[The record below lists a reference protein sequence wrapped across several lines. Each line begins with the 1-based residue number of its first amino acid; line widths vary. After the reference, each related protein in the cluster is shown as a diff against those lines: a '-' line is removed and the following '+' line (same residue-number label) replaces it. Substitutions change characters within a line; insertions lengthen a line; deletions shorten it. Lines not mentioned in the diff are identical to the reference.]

1 MKKLSSI
8 FFVKYLLIGI
18 CSLSFVN
25 LNAQTCDEN
34 VLKAL
39 EQTRATTFKNV
50 NVGGEGY
57 FYIRYPFPGTTYTFT
72 DDKGASYSLRYVVPK
87 GGTEQV
93 FLTIPVGKVHQKRTF
108 SLKATNEGCTYQSGY
123 LYTITPQ
130 ITPALSLRIEPEW
143 CNDSGAIYY
152 QLIGKDVNPS
162 DYKVYYKK
170 SSETAYSFNAD
181 RLVDASLGVRTLS
194 RGNYDLIAKHN
205 SDTSKNI
212 EQKNITVVNNLE
224 TINFTPEFVPTP
236 CEGNGDI
243 RVRVTSGKYP
253 LYFTLYD
260 NTRQHIVRAK
270 QTSNVFKDVP
280 KGSYEVLVENFCA
293 IGGGTQSF
301 RSVVVDD
308 FKFQITSLQNRF
320 TLQDHTCDKLQF
332 SAVRMDSQNAIK
344 IWNAN
349 TVPYPFTIELTL
361 TSPTGRIY
369 PFSYTINDKD
379 EFTKFFE
386 VNSSYIQLRE
396 IYQNIPIEYGTW
408 TLGGRAIIC
417 GKATSFIPVTKEL
430 LKSIEY
436 YGAGLSY
443 YGNTCTGLQIS
454 TSHSNSLEANWN
466 KMVYYVLEAYPAHFN
481 PNTEGFYKINST
493 HPSLAGKYVKRFTG
507 ISSSQTLIGGDQ
519 LRIGDVFRFKVV
531 SEDCNKEVELAPIEV
546 KNSSRRGTLNNST
559 MGSCKAD
566 KNGSNFASWFMST
579 GGLDIAEIKIVNF
592 DGDATQ
598 LPTGFSLPY
607 VVNDK
612 DRISSSG
619 QNWILRDLPI
629 GKYTYVYTDVCG
641 NVQTSTYQI
650 KEETYSVTFEDGCI
664 PKVKGISTGYAR
676 GWTSFQLQ
684 RFDET
689 IGQWKAAEYTGSLLN
704 NVGTTYATVTGEKQ
718 GKFRVVRML
727 YTRPEL
733 GSSAFD
739 CAIVVAEK
747 EFRGTLRK
755 PKAIGFGCSG
765 NKYHVA
771 IIPQGGTAPFT
782 YTLVS
787 KKVPGQA
794 EVRLNQHSDNENFFL
809 NVDATDLNTYYVFK
823 VTDACGQGDTVDGV
837 ISNFKAPEITADKT
851 AYCNGQPAVLS
862 LPDMGSKIKIQW
874 YKNNDTTTPVGEGT
888 TLAIPSVSNGDQYSV
903 KLVTSYE
910 SAINSCLS
918 LAIQPYTFSSTSAS
932 PAVTSVQ
939 GLNKQ
944 LCVNAYTTFDLNSL
958 FTDNNPAHP
967 QITKRIV
974 DKNGV
979 ITVPED
985 GSVNVFTS
993 DFLRKNT
1000 FVYRLENACG
1010 EVLTQTEATLE
1021 VSKIFDFDKY
1031 VHTDVTIC
1039 SASTYN
1045 DIKQLIL
1052 QKSKSE
1058 LRANAPEFVWYNSLE
1073 DAQNEINPIIG
1084 TTSIGTLPADSQ
1096 KQLYLRLAKAY
1107 YCNSGVVTITVH
1119 QLNTNAPAAKTF
1131 TAACALNVEELKKL
1145 IDPTN
1150 FNNINIYQG
1159 GFALNNNFEFTT
1171 YTGITYTQKIGVC
1184 ESQPATINLGVR
1196 SITQA
1201 SAQTLA
1207 ICTSYGNSYRA
1218 PVVTIDEIKAALRE
1232 LYPNAIANGIKVY
1245 NYQNREYDR
1254 GADEILLNNSYTTFS
1269 IEEAGKCPSAHYSV
1283 LFTEKEK
1290 TAAQTLNVSLCEN
1303 ATIADLKALIGGSQ
1317 VKIYAAGVLQTDN
1330 APIDWSIAAAYYYY
1344 TTQETGKCPSYRTMV
1359 VINKATDNV
1368 TPIAERGI
1376 DLCGTT
1382 RPTVGQVKA
1391 LLGNNARIYNKN
1403 GNRYYERVS
1412 DNEPISTSWLC
1423 YYTLQ
1428 EAGKCMS
1435 EKAPLQV
1442 HFTPQKPDVKELQV
1456 FCGNNSLTVANLE
1469 TKGGDIRWYRE
1480 ATGGIAL
1487 SPNEPLVEGDYYA
1500 AQIDGTCESER
1511 KKVTVY
1517 PSLILK
1523 SLTTYPAVIEKGRNN
1538 SVTYTVVSVPR
1549 AIISYRIN
1557 GGAIERKTINPDG
1570 RLAFSHTVTDTTTIE
1585 ITELSYGSCSVT
1597 LHTTATIPAVGECG
1611 VPPAPQFA
1619 ATDNA
1624 ETTLNGVGV
1633 KRSFTGNALFSPAYG
1648 AHCQSSYVANYA
1660 WLKSGDNTKLTYTF
1674 AKPVKSATV
1683 WLLLMGNTPNG
1694 IDKAKIS
1701 LNCGNAILSKAY
1713 DCKKNAYFN
1722 GSVITSANGVVND
1735 VAVKVTAP
1743 NNGAFTELVVE
1754 DLAGSNGYGFFVEI
1768 CPTSVLEDTILNI
1781 EQAPQPQQACEGG
1794 EATFT
1799 SKAALKS
1806 PYAGDITYQWQSST
1820 DNGVTFADI
1829 AGAKGTT
1836 SQGVATLTLSTLT
1849 LAQHNN
1855 LYRVVY
1861 TYTNTAMLCNIAITK
1876 TSTTATLTLNNSIH
1890 ITGQPA
1896 SATYCKEAVASPL
1909 KVVTTGTNLRYQWYQ
1924 NTANSIVGARL
1935 LAGETGDTYT
1945 PSTAKSGE
1953 EYYFVRISNN
1963 GCTTDSAL
1971 AKVTVQS
1978 ATAIVNSPVGATY
1991 CQNATA
1997 TPLSVTAT
2005 GVGTLHYQ
2013 WYQHHSNN
2021 NEGGT
2026 LLVGETNATYTPL
2039 TSVVTTT
2046 YYYAVVSSDCGIATS
2061 TAAKIEVQTP
2071 TAIVTQPANLKLCH
2085 LEPTANAMRVVATGN
2100 NLRYQWYDN
2109 GTNNSNV
2116 GGTAIAGEV
2125 YDAFVPPI
2133 HTIGVRYYYATVQ
2146 GTCGTVY
2153 TTTAARAEVQTPTAI
2168 TLQPVSTIYCPGTSV
2183 TLKVEAIGIGTIKYQ
2198 WYYMLNN
2205 TPKILSGKT
2214 NNTLVLS
2221 GWQSTNSYLVVVTS
2235 DCGVATSTI
2244 AKVEVKSQ
2252 PTIYQ
2257 YSQRATYCKGA
2268 QATPLTVRVNGS
2280 EPFAYQW
2287 YTNTTSN
2294 QAGATAIAGATGN
2307 TYTPSTAD
2315 AGTRYYFVEVKN
2327 DCKTVTSSIV
2337 DIKVQEIA
2345 PPTVTQ
2351 TAYTLCSGTNQTI
2364 ASLQPQGTNIVWYAT
2379 ATATTPLAKTTPL
2392 VAGTTYY
2399 VAQKNGTCESDR
2411 VAVAVTQGTSGNE
2424 TLVFS
2429 TPFSKTLKCV
2439 PSGQL
2444 RFQVQNAVAG
2454 QSYVVELTEVPA
2466 GYTGS
2471 RTFTITKDN
2480 KEGNVPFVW
2489 LTQNNIPKGTYKA
2502 RLVKCGVSQ
2511 EIGQTITELTSNFP
2525 IRDNFDAGPYVDIND
2540 CNYANLRNSQA
2551 RAGGIDINAYFQ
2563 NEAIAKQFFEYT
2575 AVSPQ
2580 DMTDKGWTN
2589 ASQIPDSYWREV
2601 YSLPAGITSSQ
2612 PKVIYYDLA
2621 AFGRNY
2627 ADLAIANKK
2636 PKFYFRIKGQ
2646 PSCGVSAPIE
2656 FGDTRM
2662 LTMKMAYGGSCTAPT
2677 IKISLDRTVIVC
2689 KPITYE
2695 VKNEA
2700 GQVVASGSTNVA
2712 NAIIDITNL
2721 NGNPINPN
2729 EKYSVT
2735 VKAAAPDTQ
2744 SVTTIARSFNQ
2755 AKAAYRPDGQY
2766 AEIKRCFGHPERT
2779 EMYIQGF
2786 LRDENGVLL
2795 SLKGYKVTLESAPA
2809 GYANEPNKLK
2819 VGESYTIT
2827 RDASSYNLLSTL
2839 NVQNAAGFS
2848 SLPEGDY
2855 KIKIED
2861 PCGQTYYVEN
2871 GRRKKANL
2879 LTIEHPQYS
2888 EKPLTPE
2895 KEVACTGVKVYPFKG
2910 NAAQDWLKK
2919 NNQNQNLY
2927 VWLVKIPAGV
2937 NAADISTTPQQPG
2950 TYAGNTYQRAI
2961 YSRDNAATLNT
2972 YFTLPRNE
2980 NSTGLYTFAY
2990 AEDEREIY
2998 NYIANSPTAC
3008 VRTFTISVDDVL
3020 LNIDRSTYV
3029 GYKCEGGTGKIV
3041 VKAVNGINDANNYT
3055 YELYATKTG
3064 TVIETKTAA
3073 KGTTVTFTNLG
3084 TFTAGQNTRWLKLTD
3099 ASCPT
3104 QSMWRELPIDI
3115 LEKPANGKTYTFCA
3129 AATVAELKAKVATD
3143 TATVRVYKNGTLVTD
3158 NNEVLTTTDAYTVS
3172 RFNATCETD
3181 KVAVN
3186 VVYSNTL
3193 NLTVPAPLTIA
3204 CDDANMAT
3212 TVGNWLNQAIVTD
3225 TCGTAMLTHDFATV
3239 KPADWCNTSVVT
3251 ITFVGKDPLGNT
3263 ITKTSTIKVLQ
3274 IDAVDDTHTN
3284 IINGA
3289 NGANN
3294 VIDVLQNDRV
3304 GGTQATTSNVQ
3315 LTIVTPATGG
3325 TNVPVLDTTTGKISV
3340 PAGTKS
3346 GTYTIQYKIC
3356 HTENSITVCD
3366 TATATVK
3373 VGSTP
3378 IVAKA
3383 DTYTVTNG
3391 TSTTTTTGTVLDNDK
3406 LGTKTPTT
3414 TDVILTVVTTTTDVV
3429 GATKTPTLNNDG
3441 TVTVPSGTKS
3451 GTYEI
3456 VYSICER
3463 LNSDNC
3469 ATATATVK
3477 VGSTPIVAKVDTY
3490 TITNGTSTT
3499 TTTGT
3504 VLDNDK
3510 LGTKTPTTTDVILT
3524 VVTTATDVV
3533 GATKTPTLN
3542 NDGTITVPSGT
3553 KSGTYEIVYSICERL
3568 NPNNCAT
3575 TTATVKVGS
3584 TPIVAKA
3591 DTYTVTNGTSTT
3603 TTTGTVLDND
3613 KLGTKTPTTTDVIL
3627 TVVTTTTDVVGATKT
3642 PSIDLTNGKVTV
3654 PSGTKSGTYEI
3665 VYSICER
3672 LNPDNCATTTATV
3685 KVGSTPIVAKADI
3698 YTVTNGTSTTTTT
3711 GTVLDNDKLG
3721 TKTPTTTDVIL
3732 TVVTTT
3738 TDVVGAT
3745 KTPTLNNDG
3754 TVTVPS
3760 GTKSGT
3766 YEIVYSICER
3776 LNPDNCATTTATVK
3790 VGSTPIVAKADTYT
3804 VTNGTSTTTT
3814 TGTVLDNDKL
3824 GTKTPTTTD
3833 VILTVVTTTTDVVGA
3848 TKTPTLNNDGTVT
3861 VPSGTKSGTY
3871 EIVYSIC
3878 ERLNPDNCAT
3888 ATATVKVGS
3897 TPIIAKADTYTVI
3910 NGISTTTTTGT
3921 VLDNDKLGTK
3931 TPTTTDVILTVVT
3944 TTDVVGATKT
3954 PTLNND
3960 GTVTVPSGTKSGTY
3974 EIVYSICERLNPDNC
3989 ATATATVKVGSTP
4002 IVAKADTYTITNGT
4016 NTTTTTGTVLDN
4028 DKLGTK
4034 TPTTTDVIL
4043 TVVTTTTDVVG
4054 ATKTPTL
4061 NNDGTV
4067 TVPSGTKS
4075 GTYEI
4080 VYSICERLNPDNC
4093 ATATATVKVGST
4105 PIVAKADT
4113 YTITNGTSTTTTIG
4127 TVLDN
4132 DKLGTKTP
4140 TTTDVIL
4147 TVVTTTTDVVG
4158 ATKTPTLNNDGT
4170 ITVPSGTKS
4179 GTYEIVYSICER
4191 LNPDN
4196 CATAT
4201 ATVKVFVPTVATP
4214 TTIEAVNDGVTTIT
4228 STAGGTTPSVLTNDK
4243 LNGVP
4248 NPSISSVT
4256 LTWNTA
4262 TPTGFT
4268 LNPNGTITV
4277 APNTPAGTHT
4287 ISYTICAVASP
4298 TVCSTASIVVTVS
4311 GTTTSTTPVL
4321 PIAVDDRSTTAINT
4335 PVVVNV
4341 LGNDTPNGATTPNV
4355 VTNPAN
4361 GTVVVNVDGSI
4372 EYRPNTGFE
4381 GTDTFVYEI
4390 CNTDGCASATVT
4402 IEVVNKLVPYNGM
4415 SVDGDG
4421 KNDYFHIGGIE
4432 RYPNNV
4438 VRIYNRWGVKV
4449 FETEGYDNV
4458 TRVFRGISNGRVT
4471 IEQAEKLPQGT
4482 YYYVIEYYDSNNN
4495 KESLVGWLYL
4505 KK

>member
-1 MKKLSSI
+1 MMKKLSSI

-39 EQTRATTFKNV
+39 EQTRATTFENV
-50 NVGGEGY
+50 NVGSEGY

-72 DDKGASYSLRYVVPK
+72 DDKGGSYSLRYVVPK

-108 SLKATNEGCTYQSGY
+108 SLKATNEGCVYQSGY
-123 LYTITPQ
+123 IYNITPQ
-130 ITPALSLRIEPEW
+130 ITPTLSLRIEPEW

-152 QLIGKDVNPS
+152 QLIGKNVNPS

-205 SDTSKNI
+205 SDASKNI

-301 RSVVVDD
+301 RSVVVDN

-332 SAVRMDSQNAIK
+332 SAVRMDSQNVSK

-361 TSPTGRIY
+361 TSPTGRTY

-454 TSHSNSLEANWN
+454 TSHSNSLEVNWN
-466 KMVYYVLEAYPAHFN
+466 KTVYYVLEAYPAHFN

-531 SEDCNKEVELAPIEV
+531 SEDCNKEVELAPVEV
-546 KNSSRRGTLNNST
+546 KNSSRKGTLNNST

-566 KNGSNFASWFMST
+566 KNGSNFASWFMYT

-592 DGDATQ
+592 EGDVTQ

-747 EFRGTLRK
+747 EFRGSLRK

-903 KLVTSYE
+903 KLVSSYDA
-910 SAINSCLS
+910 AINSCLS
-918 LAIQPYTFSSTSAS
+918 LAIQPYTFSSTGAS

-939 GLNKQ
+939 GHDKQ

-985 GSVNVFTS
+985 GRVNVFTS

-1031 VHTDVTIC
+1031 VHTDMTIC

-1145 IDPTN
+1145 IDPIN

-1303 ATIADLKALIGGSQ
+1303 ATIADLKALISGSQ

-1391 LLGNNARIYNKN
+1391 FLGNNARIYNKN

-1701 LNCGNAILSKAY
+1701 LNCGNAILSRAY

-1794 EATFT
+1794 EATFI

-1836 SQGVATLTLSTLT
+1836 SQGVATLTLSALT
-1849 LAQHNN
+1849 VAQHNN

-1924 NTANSIVGARL
+1924 NTTNSIVGARL

-1953 EYYFVRISNN
+1953 EYYFVRIFNN

-2026 LLVGETNATYTPL
+2026 LLVGENNATYTPL

-2071 TAIVTQPANLKLCH
+2071 TVIVTQPANLKLCH

-2116 GGTAIAGEV
+2116 GGTAITGEV

-2146 GTCGTVY
+2146 GACGTIY
-2153 TTTAARAEVQTPTAI
+2153 TTTAARAEVQTPTVI

-2198 WYYMLNN
+2198 WYYISNN

-2268 QATPLTVRVNGS
+2268 QATPLTVQASGS

-2287 YTNTTSN
+2287 YTNTTNN

-2327 DCKTVTSSIV
+2327 DCKTVNSPIV
-2337 DIKVQEIA
+2337 DVKVQEIA

-2351 TAYTLCSGTNQTI
+2351 TTHTLCSGTNQTI
-2364 ASLQPQGTNIVWYAT
+2364 ASLQPQGANIVWYAT

-2589 ASQIPDSYWREV
+2589 ASQIPNSYWREV

-2721 NGNPINPN
+2721 NGNPINPS

-2910 NAAQDWLKK
+2910 NTAQDWLKK

-2937 NAADISTTPQQPG
+2937 NAADISTTPQQPA

-3064 TVIETKTAA
+3064 TVIETKTAV

-3084 TFTAGQNTRWLKLTD
+3084 TFSTGQNTRWLKLTD

-3143 TATVRVYKNGTLVTD
+3143 TATVNVYKNGTLVTN
-3158 NNEVLTTTDAYTVS
+3158 NNEVLNATAAYTVS

-3181 KVAVN
+3181 KVAVA
-3186 VVYSNTL
+3186 VTISNTVS
-3193 NLTVPAPLTIA
+3193 LTVPATLTVTCTAANI
-3204 CDDANMAT
+3204 DA
-3212 TVGNWLNQAIVTD
+3212 TVNNWLGQATVTD
-3225 TCGTAMLTHDFATV
+3225 TCGTATLTHDFAAV
-3239 KPADWCNTSVVT
+3239 KPTNWCNTSVVT
-3251 ITFVGKDPLGNT
+3251 VTFVGKDPQGNT
-3263 ITKTSTIKVLQ
+3263 VTKTSVIKV
-3274 IDAVDDTHTN
+3274 N
-3284 IINGA
+3284 
-3289 NGANN
+3289 
-3294 VIDVLQNDRV
+3294 
-3304 GGTQATTSNVQ
+3304 
-3315 LTIVTPATGG
+3315 
-3325 TNVPVLDTTTGKISV
+3325 
-3340 PAGTKS
+3340 
-3346 GTYTIQYKIC
+3346 
-3356 HTENSITVCD
+3356 
-3366 TATATVK
+3366 
-3373 VGSTP
+3373 STP

-3391 TSTTTTTGTVLDNDK
+3391 TNTTTTTGTVLDNDKLGTKTPTTTDVILTVVTTTTDVVGATKTPSIDLTNGKVTVPSGTKSGTYEIVYSICERLNPNNCATATATVKVGSTPIVAKPDTYTVTNGTSTTTTTRTVLDNDK

-3477 VGSTPIVAKVDTY
+3477 VGSTPIVAK
-3490 TITNGTSTT
+3490 
-3499 TTTGT
+3499 
-3504 VLDNDK
+3504 
-3510 LGTKTPTTTDVILT
+3510 P
-3524 VVTTATDVV
+3524 
-3533 GATKTPTLN
+3533 
-3542 NDGTITVPSGT
+3542 
-3553 KSGTYEIVYSICERL
+3553 
-3568 NPNNCAT
+3568 
-3575 TTATVKVGS
+3575 
-3584 TPIVAKA
+3584 

-3603 TTTGTVLDND
+3603 TTTRTVLDND

-3627 TVVTTTTDVVGATKT
+3627 TVVTTTTDVV
-3642 PSIDLTNGKVTV
+3642 D
-3654 PSGTKSGTYEI
+3654 
-3665 VYSICER
+3665 
-3672 LNPDNCATTTATV
+3672 
-3685 KVGSTPIVAKADI
+3685 
-3698 YTVTNGTSTTTTT
+3698 
-3711 GTVLDNDKLG
+3711 
-3721 TKTPTTTDVIL
+3721 
-3732 TVVTTT
+3732 
-3738 TDVVGAT
+3738 AT

-3754 TVTVPS
+3754 TITVPS

-3766 YEIVYSICER
+3766 YGIVYSICER
-3776 LNPDNCATTTATVK
+3776 LNPNNCATTTATVK

-3878 ERLNPDNCAT
+3878 ERLNPN
-3888 ATATVKVGS
+3888 
-3897 TPIIAKADTYTVI
+3897 
-3910 NGISTTTTTGT
+3910 
-3921 VLDNDKLGTK
+3921 
-3931 TPTTTDVILTVVT
+3931 
-3944 TTDVVGATKT
+3944 
-3954 PTLNND
+3954 
-3960 GTVTVPSGTKSGTY
+3960 
-3974 EIVYSICERLNPDNC
+3974 NC

-4016 NTTTTTGTVLDN
+4016 STTTTTGTVLDN

-4113 YTITNGTSTTTTIG
+4113 YTVTNGTNTTTTTG

-4170 ITVPSGTKS
+4170 VTVPSGTKSGTYEIVYSICERLNPDNCATTTATVKVGSTPIVAKTDTYTITNGTNTTTTTGTVLDNDKLGTKTPTTTDVILTVVTTTTDVVGATKTPTLNNDGTVTVPSGTKS

-4228 STAGGTTPSVLTNDK
+4228 GTMGGTTPSVLTNDK

-4268 LNPNGTITV
+4268 LNPNGTISV

-4298 TVCSTASIVVTVS
+4298 TVCSTASIVVTIS

-4372 EYRPNTGFE
+4372 EYRPNTNFE
-4381 GTDTFVYEI
+4381 GTDTFVYEL

-4471 IEQAEKLPQGT
+4471 VEQAEKLPQGT

>member
-18 CSLSFVN
+18 CSLFFVN

-205 SDTSKNI
+205 SDASKNI

-466 KMVYYVLEAYPAHFN
+466 KTVYYVLEAYPAHFN

-579 GGLDIAEIKIVNF
+579 GGLDIAEIKIYNF

-733 GSSAFD
+733 NSSAFD

-747 EFRGTLRK
+747 EFRGSLRK

-765 NKYHVA
+765 YKYHVA

-888 TLAIPSVSNGDQYSV
+888 TLAIPSVTTGDQYSV

-918 LAIQPYTFSSTSAS
+918 LAIQPYTFNSTGAS

-939 GLNKQ
+939 GHNKQ

-985 GSVNVFTS
+985 GRVNVFTS

-1084 TTSIGTLPADSQ
+1084 TASIGTLAADSQ

-1131 TAACALNVEELKKL
+1131 TAVCALNVEELKKL

-1184 ESQPATINLGVR
+1184 ESQPATINFGVR

-1303 ATIADLKALIGGSQ
+1303 ATIADLKALISGSQ

-1500 AQIDGTCESER
+1500 AQVDGTCESER

-1557 GGAIERKTINPDG
+1557 GGTIERKTINPDG

-1768 CPTSVLEDTILNI
+1768 CPTSVLEDTILDI

-1820 DNGVTFADI
+1820 DNGTTFADI

-1836 SQGVATLTLSTLT
+1836 SQGVATLTLSALT
-1849 LAQHNN
+1849 VAQHNN

-1971 AKVTVQS
+1971 AKVTVRS

-2125 YDAFVPPI
+2125 YNAFVPPI

-2146 GTCGTVY
+2146 GACGAIY
-2153 TTTAARAEVQTPTAI
+2153 TTTAARAEVQTPTVI

-2268 QATPLTVRVNGS
+2268 QATPLTVQASGS

-2294 QAGATAIAGATGN
+2294 QAGATAIAGAIGN

-2411 VAVAVTQGTSGNE
+2411 VAVTVTQGTSGNE
-2424 TLVFS
+2424 TLNFQATNLS
-2429 TPFSKTLKCV
+2429 LNCKAT
-2439 PSGQL
+2439 GQL
-2444 RFQVQNAVAG
+2444 RFQIQNATAG
-2454 QSYVVELTEVPA
+2454 RTYTVELIETPA
-2466 GYTGS
+2466 TYTGT
-2471 RTFTITKDN
+2471 RTFTITESD
-2480 KEGNVPFVW
+2480 KEGAVSFVKV
-2489 LTQNNIPKGTYKA
+2489 TGYNMSAGSYKA
-2502 RLVKCGVSQ
+2502 RLISCNTSVPVPV
-2511 EIGQTITELTSNFP
+2511 TIHTLQRDFP
-2525 IRDNFDAGPYVDIND
+2525 TPDRNTNDFGRDQPYRSILDASGNKD
-2540 CNYANLRNSQA
+2540 CNYLDIRYDGRNTNSPLYK
-2551 RAGGIDINAYFQ
+2551 YF
-2563 NEAIAKQFFEYT
+2563 NTPELLALYEYT
-2575 AVSPQ
+2575 AYSDYDLQ
-2580 DMTDKGWTN
+2580 HIYGGDKN
-2589 ASQIPDSYWREV
+2589 NPNIQWRPV
-2601 YSLPAGITSSQ
+2601 FSVPAGKTVANNV
-2612 PKVIYYDLA
+2612 KMVYYDLGA
-2621 AFGRNY
+2621 HHRTY
-2627 ADLAIANKK
+2627 KDLQTDPTKR
-2636 PKFYFRIKGQ
+2636 PKFYFRIKGHN
-2646 PSCGVSAPIE
+2646 SCNNQADPMLI
-2656 FGDTRM
+2656 GDMRFMGANVNFEGT
-2662 LTMKMAYGGSCTAPT
+2662 CTAPKMSVKLFNPMFCDPAT
-2677 IKISLDRTVIVC
+2677 YVVKEKATGIQVATGSIKQDETKDLSVLNGGVPFDKSKEYEIVL
-2689 KPITYE
+2689 TS
-2695 VKNEA
+2695 A
-2700 GQVVASGSTNVA
+2700 DGQVITKTGSFDDYYNSRIPQA
-2712 NAIIDITNL
+2712 
-2721 NGNPINPN
+2721 GF
-2729 EKYSVT
+2729 
-2735 VKAAAPDTQ
+2735 
-2744 SVTTIARSFNQ
+2744 TIAT
-2755 AKAAYRPDGQY
+2755 
-2766 AEIKRCFGHPERT
+2766 RCFGNPNNT
-2779 EMYIQGF
+2779 KGYIEMIFREMKSQNIYSV
-2786 LRDENGVLL
+2786 N
-2795 SLKGYKVTLESAPA
+2795 GYKVTLESAPA
-2809 GYANEPNKLK
+2809 GYTEEPGKLK
-2819 VGESYTIT
+2819 IGETVTIT
-2827 RDASSYNLLSTL
+2827 YRNPNSLTNNILAVPYQDDL
-2839 NVQNAAGFS
+2839 NKNFT
-2848 SLPEGDY
+2848 LPEGIY
-2855 KIKIED
+2855 KIKLED
-2861 PCGQTYYVEN
+2861 PCGNVIYLRNTRNPIANDKFQLTYPTDY
-2871 GRRKKANL
+2871 
-2879 LTIEHPQYS
+2879 Q

-2895 KEVACTGVKVYPFKG
+2895 TRTECARVNVYPFKG
-2910 NAAQDWLKK
+2910 NPAMDWLK
-2919 NNQNQNLY
+2919 
-2927 VWLVKIPAGV
+2927 
-2937 NAADISTTPQQPG
+2937 
-2950 TYAGNTYQRAI
+2950 AGNRNRNVYVYLYKRPTGINAGDVTVSSGL
-2961 YSRDNAATLNT
+2961 SRQIGGTVYIKAVYDPNNPASADQ
-2972 YFTLPRNE
+2972 YFSLPRNQ
-2980 NSTGLYTFAY
+2980 NSEGSYTFVYGGKVDAISSS
-2990 AEDEREIY
+2990 ENDVVD
-2998 NYIANSPTAC
+2998 YISSNGTNGC

-3020 LNIDRSTYV
+3020 LNFDRNGYI
-3029 GYKCEGGTGKIV
+3029 GYKCEDNTGKIV
-3041 VKAVNGINDANNYT
+3041 VKAINGIGGSGT
-3055 YELYATKTG
+3055 YQYDLYNVKNG
-3064 TVIETKTAA
+3064 TLIESKTAA
-3073 KGTTVTFTNLG
+3073 KGTAVTFTNLG
-3084 TFTAGQNTRWLKLTD
+3084 TFTAGQNSRWVKITD
-3099 ASCPT
+3099 SACASDPV
-3104 QSMWRELPIDI
+3104 WKELPITPLNNPQLLLVNPLKDAYCKGETVSITLHSLGAPAYQWTFPNGNVVTTTIPQLVIPSIDAQHAGTYQVVAQGLNCAANTVTFNYNVRI

-3143 TATVRVYKNGTLVTD
+3143 TATVNVYKNGTLVTN
-3158 NNEVLTTTDAYTVS
+3158 NNEVLSATAAYTVS

-3225 TCGTAMLTHDFATV
+3225 TCGTAMLTHDFAAV
-3239 KPADWCNTSVVT
+3239 KPVDWCNTSVVT

-3263 ITKTSTIKVLQ
+3263 VTKTSTIKVLQ

-3284 IINGA
+3284 VINGA

-3383 DTYTVTNG
+3383 DTYTITNG

-3456 VYSICER
+3456 VYNICER
-3463 LNSDNC
+3463 LNPNNC

-3477 VGSTPIVAKVDTY
+3477 VGSTPIVAKADTY
-3490 TITNGTSTT
+3490 TVTNGTSTTTTIGTVLDNDKLGTKTPTTTDVILTVVTTTTDVVGATKTPTLNNDGTVTVPSGTKSGTYQIVYSICERLNPNNCATATATVKVGSTPIVAKADTYTVTNGTSTT

-3524 VVTTATDVV
+3524 VVTTTTDVV

-3542 NDGTITVPSGT
+3542 NNGTVTVPSGT

-3575 TTATVKVGS
+3575 ATATVKVGS

-3591 DTYTVTNGTSTT
+3591 DTYTVTNGTSTTTTTGTVLDNDKLGTKTPTTTDVILTVVTTTTDVVGATKTPTLNSNGTVTVPSGTKSGTYEIVYSICERLNPNNCATATATVKVGSTPIVAKADTYTITNGTNTT

-3672 LNPDNCATTTATV
+3672 LNPDNCATA
-3685 KVGSTPIVAKADI
+3685 
-3698 YTVTNGTSTTTTT
+3698 
-3711 GTVLDNDKLG
+3711 
-3721 TKTPTTTDVIL
+3721 
-3732 TVVTTT
+3732 
-3738 TDVVGAT
+3738 
-3745 KTPTLNNDG
+3745 
-3754 TVTVPS
+3754 
-3760 GTKSGT
+3760 
-3766 YEIVYSICER
+3766 
-3776 LNPDNCATTTATVK
+3776 TATVK

-3814 TGTVLDNDKL
+3814 T
-3824 GTKTPTTTD
+3824 
-3833 VILTVVTTTTDVVGA
+3833 
-3848 TKTPTLNNDGTVT
+3848 
-3861 VPSGTKSGTY
+3861 
-3871 EIVYSIC
+3871 
-3878 ERLNPDNCAT
+3878 
-3888 ATATVKVGS
+3888 
-3897 TPIIAKADTYTVI
+3897 
-3910 NGISTTTTTGT
+3910 
-3921 VLDNDKLGTK
+3921 
-3931 TPTTTDVILTVVT
+3931 
-3944 TTDVVGATKT
+3944 
-3954 PTLNND
+3954 
-3960 GTVTVPSGTKSGTY
+3960 
-3974 EIVYSICERLNPDNC
+3974 
-3989 ATATATVKVGSTP
+3989 
-4002 IVAKADTYTITNGT
+4002 
-4016 NTTTTTGTVLDN
+4016 
-4028 DKLGTK
+4028 
-4034 TPTTTDVIL
+4034 
-4043 TVVTTTTDVVG
+4043 
-4054 ATKTPTL
+4054 
-4061 NNDGTV
+4061 
-4067 TVPSGTKS
+4067 
-4075 GTYEI
+4075 
-4080 VYSICERLNPDNC
+4080 
-4093 ATATATVKVGST
+4093 
-4105 PIVAKADT
+4105 
-4113 YTITNGTSTTTTIG
+4113 G

-4201 ATVKVFVPTVATP
+4201 ATVKVLVPTVATP

-4228 STAGGTTPSVLTNDK
+4228 STTGGTTPSVLTNDK

-4390 CNTDGCASATVT
+4390 CNADGCASATVT
-4402 IEVVNKLVPYNGM
+4402 IEVVNKLVPYNGI

-4449 FETEGYDNV
+4449 FETEGYDNI

-4471 IEQAEKLPQGT
+4471 VEQAEKLPQGT

>member
-50 NVGGEGY
+50 NVGSEGY

-72 DDKGASYSLRYVVPK
+72 DDKGGSYSLRYVVPK

-205 SDTSKNI
+205 SDASKNI

-361 TSPTGRIY
+361 TSPKGRTY

-466 KMVYYVLEAYPAHFN
+466 KTVYYVLEAYPAHFN

-531 SEDCNKEVELAPIEV
+531 SEDCNKEVEIAPIEV

-566 KNGSNFASWFMST
+566 KNGSNFASWFMYT

-747 EFRGTLRK
+747 EFRGSLRK

-888 TLAIPSVSNGDQYSV
+888 TLAIPSVTAGDQYSV

-918 LAIQPYTFSSTSAS
+918 LAIQPYTFSSTGAS

-939 GLNKQ
+939 GHDKQ
-944 LCVNAYTTFDLNSL
+944 LCVNAYTTFDLTSL

-1119 QLNTNAPAAKTF
+1119 QLNTNAPATKTF

-1145 IDPTN
+1145 IDPIN

-1303 ATIADLKALIGGSQ
+1303 ATIADLKALISGSQ

-1500 AQIDGTCESER
+1500 AQVDGTCESER

-1597 LHTTATIPAVGECG
+1597 LHTTATISAVGECG

-1624 ETTLNGVGV
+1624 ETTLNGVEV

-1660 WLKSGDNTKLTYTF
+1660 WLKSGDNSKLTYTF

-1722 GSVITSANGVVND
+1722 GSVITSADGVVND

-1781 EQAPQPQQACEGG
+1781 EQAPQSQQACEGG

-1820 DNGVTFADI
+1820 DNGATFADI
-1829 AGAKGTT
+1829 AGAKGST
-1836 SQGVATLTLSTLT
+1836 SQGVATLTLSALV

-1924 NTANSIVGARL
+1924 NTTNSIVGARL

-1953 EYYFVRISNN
+1953 EYYFVRIFNN

-2026 LLVGETNATYTPL
+2026 LLVGENNATYTPL

-2071 TAIVTQPANLKLCH
+2071 TVIVTQPANLKLCH

-2116 GGTAIAGEV
+2116 GGTAITGEV

-2146 GTCGTVY
+2146 GACGTIY
-2153 TTTAARAEVQTPTAI
+2153 TTTAARAEVQTPTVI

-2198 WYYMLNN
+2198 WYYISNN

-2268 QATPLTVRVNGS
+2268 QATPLTVQASGS

-2287 YTNTTSN
+2287 YTNTTNN

-2327 DCKTVTSSIV
+2327 DCKTVNSPIV
-2337 DIKVQEIA
+2337 DVKVQEIA

-2351 TAYTLCSGTNQTI
+2351 TTHTLCSGTNQTI
-2364 ASLQPQGTNIVWYAT
+2364 ASLQPQGANIVWYAT

-2589 ASQIPDSYWREV
+2589 ASQIPNSYWREV

-2721 NGNPINPN
+2721 NGNPINPS

-2910 NAAQDWLKK
+2910 NTAQDWLKK

-2937 NAADISTTPQQPG
+2937 NAADISTTPQQPA

-3064 TVIETKTAA
+3064 TVIETKTAV

-3084 TFTAGQNTRWLKLTD
+3084 TFSTGQNTRWLKLTD

-3143 TATVRVYKNGTLVTD
+3143 TATVRVYKNGTLVTN
-3158 NNEVLTTTDAYTVS
+3158 NNEALTTTDAYTVS

-3181 KVAVN
+3181 KVAVA
-3186 VVYSNTL
+3186 VTISNTVS
-3193 NLTVPAPLTIA
+3193 LTVPATLTVTCTAANI
-3204 CDDANMAT
+3204 DA
-3212 TVGNWLNQAIVTD
+3212 TVNNWLGQATVTD
-3225 TCGTAMLTHDFATV
+3225 TCGTATLTHDFAAV
-3239 KPADWCNTSVVT
+3239 KPTNWCNTSVVT
-3251 ITFVGKDPLGNT
+3251 VTFVGKDPQGNT
-3263 ITKTSTIKVLQ
+3263 VTKTSVIKV
-3274 IDAVDDTHTN
+3274 N
-3284 IINGA
+3284 
-3289 NGANN
+3289 
-3294 VIDVLQNDRV
+3294 
-3304 GGTQATTSNVQ
+3304 
-3315 LTIVTPATGG
+3315 
-3325 TNVPVLDTTTGKISV
+3325 
-3340 PAGTKS
+3340 
-3346 GTYTIQYKIC
+3346 
-3356 HTENSITVCD
+3356 
-3366 TATATVK
+3366 
-3373 VGSTP
+3373 STP

-3391 TSTTTTTGTVLDNDK
+3391 TNTTTTTGTVLDNDKLGTKTPTTTDVILTVVTTTTDVVGATKTPSIDLTNGKVTVPSGTKSGTYEIVYSICERLNPNNCATATATVKVGSTPIVAKPDTYTVTNGTSTTTTTRTVLDNDK

-3477 VGSTPIVAKVDTY
+3477 VGSTPIVAK
-3490 TITNGTSTT
+3490 
-3499 TTTGT
+3499 
-3504 VLDNDK
+3504 
-3510 LGTKTPTTTDVILT
+3510 P
-3524 VVTTATDVV
+3524 
-3533 GATKTPTLN
+3533 
-3542 NDGTITVPSGT
+3542 
-3553 KSGTYEIVYSICERL
+3553 
-3568 NPNNCAT
+3568 
-3575 TTATVKVGS
+3575 
-3584 TPIVAKA
+3584 

-3603 TTTGTVLDND
+3603 TTTRTVLDND

-3627 TVVTTTTDVVGATKT
+3627 TVVTTTTDVV
-3642 PSIDLTNGKVTV
+3642 D
-3654 PSGTKSGTYEI
+3654 
-3665 VYSICER
+3665 
-3672 LNPDNCATTTATV
+3672 
-3685 KVGSTPIVAKADI
+3685 
-3698 YTVTNGTSTTTTT
+3698 
-3711 GTVLDNDKLG
+3711 
-3721 TKTPTTTDVIL
+3721 
-3732 TVVTTT
+3732 
-3738 TDVVGAT
+3738 AT

-3754 TVTVPS
+3754 TITVPS

-3766 YEIVYSICER
+3766 YGIVYSICER
-3776 LNPDNCATTTATVK
+3776 LNPNNCATTTATVK

-3878 ERLNPDNCAT
+3878 ERLNPNNCAT

-3897 TPIIAKADTYTVI
+3897 TPIVAKADTYTI
-3910 NGISTTTTTGT
+3910 TNGTSTTTTTGT

-3931 TPTTTDVILTVVT
+3931 TPTTTDVILTVVTTTTDVVGATKTPTLNNDGTVTVPSGTKSGTYEIVYNICERLNPDNCATATATVKVGSTPIVAKADTYTVTNGTNTTTTTGTVLDNDKLGTKTPTTTDVILTVVTT

-3989 ATATATVKVGSTP
+3989 ATTTATVKVGSTP
-4002 IVAKADTYTITNGT
+4002 IVAKTDTYTITNGT

-4093 ATATATVKVGST
+4093 ATATATVKV
-4105 PIVAKADT
+4105 
-4113 YTITNGTSTTTTIG
+4113 
-4127 TVLDN
+4127 
-4132 DKLGTKTP
+4132 
-4140 TTTDVIL
+4140 
-4147 TVVTTTTDVVG
+4147 
-4158 ATKTPTLNNDGT
+4158 
-4170 ITVPSGTKS
+4170 
-4179 GTYEIVYSICER
+4179 
-4191 LNPDN
+4191 
-4196 CATAT
+4196 
-4201 ATVKVFVPTVATP
+4201 FVPTVATP

-4228 STAGGTTPSVLTNDK
+4228 GTMGGTTPSVLTNDK

-4268 LNPNGTITV
+4268 LNPNGTISV

-4298 TVCSTASIVVTVS
+4298 TVCSTASIVVTIS

-4372 EYRPNTGFE
+4372 EYRPNTNFE
-4381 GTDTFVYEI
+4381 GTDTFVYEL

-4471 IEQAEKLPQGT
+4471 VEQAEKLPQGT

>member
-39 EQTRATTFKNV
+39 EQTRATTFENV

-108 SLKATNEGCTYQSGY
+108 SLKATNEGCVYQSGY
-123 LYTITPQ
+123 IYNITPQ
-130 ITPALSLRIEPEW
+130 ITPTLSLRIEPEW

-152 QLIGKDVNPS
+152 QLIGKNVNPS

-194 RGNYDLIAKHN
+194 RGDYDLIAKHN
-205 SDTSKNI
+205 SDASKNI

-332 SAVRMDSQNAIK
+332 SAVRMDSQNASK

-361 TSPTGRIY
+361 TSPTGRTY

-466 KMVYYVLEAYPAHFN
+466 KTVYYVLEAYPAHFN
-481 PNTEGFYKINST
+481 PNAEGFYKINST

-507 ISSSQTLIGGDQ
+507 ISNSQTLIGGDQ

-566 KNGSNFASWFMST
+566 KNGSNFASWFMYT

-747 EFRGTLRK
+747 EFRGSLRK

-771 IIPQGGTAPFT
+771 IIPQGGNAPFT

-903 KLVTSYE
+903 KLVSSYDA
-910 SAINSCLS
+910 AINSCLS
-918 LAIQPYTFSSTSAS
+918 LAIQPYTFSSTGAS

-939 GLNKQ
+939 GHDKQ
-944 LCVNAYTTFDLNSL
+944 LCMNAYTTFDLNSL

-985 GSVNVFTS
+985 GRVNVFTS

-1119 QLNTNAPAAKTF
+1119 QLNTNAPATKTF

-1145 IDPTN
+1145 IDPIN

-1303 ATIADLKALIGGSQ
+1303 ATIADLKALISGSQ

-1487 SPNEPLVEGDYYA
+1487 SPNEPLVEGDYYV
-1500 AQIDGTCESER
+1500 AQVDGTCESER

-1557 GGAIERKTINPDG
+1557 GGTIERKTINHDG
-1570 RLAFSHTVTDTTTIE
+1570 RLAFSYTVTDTTTIE

-1633 KRSFTGNALFSPAYG
+1633 KRSFIGNALFSPAYG
-1648 AHCQSSYVANYA
+1648 AHCQSLYVANYA

-1820 DNGVTFADI
+1820 DNGATFADI
-1829 AGAKGTT
+1829 AGAKGST
-1836 SQGVATLTLSTLT
+1836 SQGVATLTLSALT

-1963 GCTTDSAL
+1963 GCIIDSAL

-1991 CQNATA
+1991 CQNTTA

-2005 GVGTLHYQ
+2005 GGGTLHYQ

-2146 GTCGTVY
+2146 GACGTVY

-2198 WYYMLNN
+2198 WYYISNN

-2244 AKVEVKSQ
+2244 ARVEVKSQ

-2257 YSQRATYCKGA
+2257 YSQRATYCKGS

-2327 DCKTVTSSIV
+2327 DCKTVTSPIV
-2337 DIKVQEIA
+2337 DVKVQEIA

-2351 TAYTLCSGTNQTI
+2351 TTHTLCSGTNQTI

-2411 VAVAVTQGTSGNE
+2411 IAVAVTQGTSGNE

-2444 RFQVQNAVAG
+2444 RFQVQNAVAA

-2511 EIGQTITELTSNFP
+2511 EIEQTITELTSDFP
-2525 IRDNFDAGPYVDIND
+2525 LRDNFDAGPYVDIND

-2563 NEAIAKQFFEYT
+2563 NEAVAKQFFEYT

-2580 DMTDKGWTN
+2580 DMIDKGWTN

-2601 YSLPAGITSSQ
+2601 YSLPAGTTSLV

-2646 PSCGVSAPIE
+2646 SSCGVSAPIE
-2656 FGDTRM
+2656 FGDPRM
-2662 LTMKMAYGGSCTAPT
+2662 LKIKMSYGGSCTAPT
-2677 IKISLDRTVIVC
+2677 IKISFENTIIVC
-2689 KPITYE
+2689 NQVTYE
-2695 VKNEA
+2695 LKNEA
-2700 GQVVASGSTNVA
+2700 GQVVASGTFNAVNGGNV
-2712 NAIIDITNL
+2712 DITNL

-2744 SVTTIARSFNQ
+2744 SATTEARSFNQ
-2755 AKAAYRPDGQY
+2755 AKAAYRADGQY

-2786 LRDENGVLL
+2786 LRDNGVLL

-2871 GRRKKANL
+2871 GRRKKANI

-2910 NAAQDWLKK
+2910 NTAQDWLRK

-2937 NAADISTTPQQPG
+2937 NAADIST
-2950 TYAGNTYQRAI
+2950 
-2961 YSRDNAATLNT
+2961 
-2972 YFTLPRNE
+2972 
-2980 NSTGLYTFAY
+2980 
-2990 AEDEREIY
+2990 
-2998 NYIANSPTAC
+2998 
-3008 VRTFTISVDDVL
+3008 
-3020 LNIDRSTYV
+3020 
-3029 GYKCEGGTGKIV
+3029 
-3041 VKAVNGINDANNYT
+3041 
-3055 YELYATKTG
+3055 
-3064 TVIETKTAA
+3064 
-3073 KGTTVTFTNLG
+3073 
-3084 TFTAGQNTRWLKLTD
+3084 
-3099 ASCPT
+3099 
-3104 QSMWRELPIDI
+3104 
-3115 LEKPANGKTYTFCA
+3115 
-3129 AATVAELKAKVATD
+3129 
-3143 TATVRVYKNGTLVTD
+3143 
-3158 NNEVLTTTDAYTVS
+3158 
-3172 RFNATCETD
+3172 
-3181 KVAVN
+3181 
-3186 VVYSNTL
+3186 
-3193 NLTVPAPLTIA
+3193 
-3204 CDDANMAT
+3204 
-3212 TVGNWLNQAIVTD
+3212 
-3225 TCGTAMLTHDFATV
+3225 
-3239 KPADWCNTSVVT
+3239 
-3251 ITFVGKDPLGNT
+3251 
-3263 ITKTSTIKVLQ
+3263 
-3274 IDAVDDTHTN
+3274 
-3284 IINGA
+3284 
-3289 NGANN
+3289 
-3294 VIDVLQNDRV
+3294 
-3304 GGTQATTSNVQ
+3304 
-3315 LTIVTPATGG
+3315 
-3325 TNVPVLDTTTGKISV
+3325 
-3340 PAGTKS
+3340 
-3346 GTYTIQYKIC
+3346 
-3356 HTENSITVCD
+3356 
-3366 TATATVK
+3366 
-3373 VGSTP
+3373 
-3378 IVAKA
+3378 
-3383 DTYTVTNG
+3383 
-3391 TSTTTTTGTVLDNDK
+3391 
-3406 LGTKTPTT
+3406 
-3414 TDVILTVVTTTTDVV
+3414 
-3429 GATKTPTLNNDG
+3429 
-3441 TVTVPSGTKS
+3441 
-3451 GTYEI
+3451 
-3456 VYSICER
+3456 
-3463 LNSDNC
+3463 
-3469 ATATATVK
+3469 
-3477 VGSTPIVAKVDTY
+3477 
-3490 TITNGTSTT
+3490 
-3499 TTTGT
+3499 
-3504 VLDNDK
+3504 
-3510 LGTKTPTTTDVILT
+3510 
-3524 VVTTATDVV
+3524 
-3533 GATKTPTLN
+3533 
-3542 NDGTITVPSGT
+3542 
-3553 KSGTYEIVYSICERL
+3553 
-3568 NPNNCAT
+3568 
-3575 TTATVKVGS
+3575 
-3584 TPIVAKA
+3584 
-3591 DTYTVTNGTSTT
+3591 
-3603 TTTGTVLDND
+3603 
-3613 KLGTKTPTTTDVIL
+3613 
-3627 TVVTTTTDVVGATKT
+3627 
-3642 PSIDLTNGKVTV
+3642 
-3654 PSGTKSGTYEI
+3654 
-3665 VYSICER
+3665 
-3672 LNPDNCATTTATV
+3672 
-3685 KVGSTPIVAKADI
+3685 
-3698 YTVTNGTSTTTTT
+3698 
-3711 GTVLDNDKLG
+3711 
-3721 TKTPTTTDVIL
+3721 
-3732 TVVTTT
+3732 
-3738 TDVVGAT
+3738 
-3745 KTPTLNNDG
+3745 
-3754 TVTVPS
+3754 
-3760 GTKSGT
+3760 
-3766 YEIVYSICER
+3766 
-3776 LNPDNCATTTATVK
+3776 
-3790 VGSTPIVAKADTYT
+3790 
-3804 VTNGTSTTTT
+3804 
-3814 TGTVLDNDKL
+3814 
-3824 GTKTPTTTD
+3824 
-3833 VILTVVTTTTDVVGA
+3833 
-3848 TKTPTLNNDGTVT
+3848 
-3861 VPSGTKSGTY
+3861 
-3871 EIVYSIC
+3871 
-3878 ERLNPDNCAT
+3878 
-3888 ATATVKVGS
+3888 
-3897 TPIIAKADTYTVI
+3897 
-3910 NGISTTTTTGT
+3910 
-3921 VLDNDKLGTK
+3921 
-3931 TPTTTDVILTVVT
+3931 
-3944 TTDVVGATKT
+3944 
-3954 PTLNND
+3954 
-3960 GTVTVPSGTKSGTY
+3960 
-3974 EIVYSICERLNPDNC
+3974 
-3989 ATATATVKVGSTP
+3989 
-4002 IVAKADTYTITNGT
+4002 
-4016 NTTTTTGTVLDN
+4016 
-4028 DKLGTK
+4028 
-4034 TPTTTDVIL
+4034 
-4043 TVVTTTTDVVG
+4043 
-4054 ATKTPTL
+4054 
-4061 NNDGTV
+4061 
-4067 TVPSGTKS
+4067 
-4075 GTYEI
+4075 
-4080 VYSICERLNPDNC
+4080 
-4093 ATATATVKVGST
+4093 
-4105 PIVAKADT
+4105 
-4113 YTITNGTSTTTTIG
+4113 
-4127 TVLDN
+4127 
-4132 DKLGTKTP
+4132 
-4140 TTTDVIL
+4140 
-4147 TVVTTTTDVVG
+4147 
-4158 ATKTPTLNNDGT
+4158 
-4170 ITVPSGTKS
+4170 
-4179 GTYEIVYSICER
+4179 
-4191 LNPDN
+4191 
-4196 CATAT
+4196 
-4201 ATVKVFVPTVATP
+4201 
-4214 TTIEAVNDGVTTIT
+4214 
-4228 STAGGTTPSVLTNDK
+4228 
-4243 LNGVP
+4243 
-4248 NPSISSVT
+4248 
-4256 LTWNTA
+4256 
-4262 TPTGFT
+4262 
-4268 LNPNGTITV
+4268 
-4277 APNTPAGTHT
+4277 
-4287 ISYTICAVASP
+4287 
-4298 TVCSTASIVVTVS
+4298 
-4311 GTTTSTTPVL
+4311 
-4321 PIAVDDRSTTAINT
+4321 
-4335 PVVVNV
+4335 
-4341 LGNDTPNGATTPNV
+4341 
-4355 VTNPAN
+4355 
-4361 GTVVVNVDGSI
+4361 
-4372 EYRPNTGFE
+4372 
-4381 GTDTFVYEI
+4381 
-4390 CNTDGCASATVT
+4390 
-4402 IEVVNKLVPYNGM
+4402 
-4415 SVDGDG
+4415 
-4421 KNDYFHIGGIE
+4421 
-4432 RYPNNV
+4432 RYLC
-4438 VRIYNRWGVKV
+4438 R
-4449 FETEGYDNV
+4449 
-4458 TRVFRGISNGRVT
+4458 
-4471 IEQAEKLPQGT
+4471 
-4482 YYYVIEYYDSNNN
+4482 
-4495 KESLVGWLYL
+4495 
-4505 KK
+4505 

>member
-1 MKKLSSI
+1 MMKKLSSI

-39 EQTRATTFKNV
+39 EQTRATTFENV
-50 NVGGEGY
+50 NVGSEGY

-72 DDKGASYSLRYVVPK
+72 DDKGGSYSLRYVVPK

-108 SLKATNEGCTYQSGY
+108 SLKATNEGCVYQSGY
-123 LYTITPQ
+123 IYNITPQ
-130 ITPALSLRIEPEW
+130 ITPTLSLRIEPEW

-152 QLIGKDVNPS
+152 QLIGKNVNPS

-170 SSETAYSFNAD
+170 SSETAYSFNTD

-194 RGNYDLIAKHN
+194 RGDYDLIAKHN
-205 SDTSKNI
+205 SDASKNI

-224 TINFTPEFVPTP
+224 NIDFTPTFVPTP
-236 CEGNGDI
+236 CEGNGNI
-243 RVRVTSGKYP
+243 KVRVNSGKYP
-253 LYFTLYD
+253 LYFTLY
-260 NTRQHIVRAK
+260 NKERNKIVRPK
-270 QTSNVFKDVP
+270 QTSNVFVGIP
-280 KGSYEVLVENFCA
+280 KGEYQVLVENFCA

-301 RSVVVDD
+301 RPVEVGD
-308 FKFQITSLQNRF
+308 FNFKITALLKDF
-320 TLQDHTCDKLQF
+320 TLKEHTCEKLQF
-332 SAVRMDSQNAIK
+332 SAAKLESKNVYQ
-344 IWNAN
+344 IWQAN
-349 TVPYPFTIELTL
+349 TIPYPFTIELTL
-361 TSPTGRIY
+361 TSPSNKVY
-369 PFSYTINDKD
+369 PFTYVINSQD
-379 EFTKFFE
+379 EFTRFFDI
-386 VNSSYIQLRE
+386 SSDYFQLRE
-396 IYQNIPIEYGTW
+396 TYQNIPIEYGNW
-408 TLGGRAIIC
+408 TLTGRSIVC
-417 GKATSFIPVTKEL
+417 DKATPFLPVTKKL
-430 LKSIEY
+430 FSSIEN
-436 YGAGLSY
+436 YGTILSS
-443 YGNTCTGLQIS
+443 YGDTCTGAQIV
-454 TSHSNSLEANWN
+454 TSHNGAWNSNLN
-466 KMVYYVLEAYPAHFN
+466 MTVYYVLEEYPAHFN
-481 PNTEGFYKINST
+481 PNTAGFYKINT
-493 HPSLAGKYVKRFTG
+493 TNPLLADKYVKKVVGVSSAQTIVTG
-507 ISSSQTLIGGDQ
+507 DH
-519 LRIGDVFRFKVV
+519 LRTGDVFRFRVV
-531 SEDCNKEVELAPIEV
+531 SEDCNKEILLAPLEI
-546 KNSSRRGTLNNST
+546 KASSKRGSINNSSI
-559 MGSCKAD
+559 GSCKAD
-566 KNGSNFASWFMST
+566 KNGSKFASWWMYKSY
-579 GGLDIAEIKIVNF
+579 LDISEIKIINF

-598 LPTGFSLPY
+598 FPAGFSLPY

-612 DRISSSG
+612 DRISSSN

-629 GKYTYVYTDVCG
+629 GKYTYAYTDVCG
-641 NVQTSTYQI
+641 NVQTSTYEL
-650 KEETYSVTFEDGCI
+650 KEEIYSVTFEDDCF
-664 PKVKGISTGYAR
+664 PKVKGIRKGDAR
-676 GWTSFQLQ
+676 GWTTFYIE

-689 IGQWKAAEYTGSLLN
+689 TGKWKQAEYTGDLLN
-704 NVGTTYATVTGEKQ
+704 RPGTTISTVKGERK

-765 NKYHVA
+765 SKYHVA
-771 IIPQGGTAPFT
+771 IIPQGGTPPFT

-787 KKVPGQA
+787 KKVPGHP
-794 EVRLNQHSDNENFFL
+794 EEKLNQHSDNENFFL

-837 ISNFKAPEITADKT
+837 IANFKAPEITADKI
-851 AYCNGQPAVLS
+851 AYCNGQPAVLT

-888 TLAIPSVSNGDQYSV
+888 TLVIPSVTNGDQYSV
-903 KLVTSYE
+903 KLVSSYDA
-910 SAINSCLS
+910 AINSCLS
-918 LAIQPYTFSSTSAS
+918 LAIKPYIFSSTAGT

-939 GLNKQ
+939 GHDKQ
-944 LCVNAYTTFDLNSL
+944 FCLSTSKDFDLNTL
-958 FTDNNPAHP
+958 FTDTNPAHP

-974 DKNGV
+974 DKNDV
-979 ITVPED
+979 ISVPANGKVELY
-985 GSVNVFTS
+985 SSN
-993 DFLRKNT
+993 FLRKNT

-1021 VSKIFDFDKY
+1021 VKKIFDFDK
-1031 VHTDVTIC
+1031 HLHSDVTIC

-1052 QKSKSE
+1052 EKSKSE
-1058 LRANAPEFVWYNSLE
+1058 LRANAPEFLWYNSLE
-1073 DAQNEINPIIG
+1073 DAQNETNPIVG
-1084 TTSIGTLPADSQ
+1084 TASIGTLAADSQ

-1107 YCNSGVVTITVH
+1107 YCNSGVITITVH
-1119 QLNTNAPAAKTF
+1119 QLNTNAPVAKSF
-1131 TAACALNVEELKKL
+1131 TAACALNVGDLKKL

-1159 GFALNNNFEFTT
+1159 GESLNDNFEFTT
-1171 YTGITYTQKIGVC
+1171 YTGITYTQKVGMC
-1184 ESQPATINLGVR
+1184 ESQPAPVTLASR
-1196 SITQA
+1196 PTTQA
-1201 SAQTLA
+1201 SPQALS
-1207 ICTSYGNSYRA
+1207 ICTSYSRIQKYPA
-1218 PVVTIDEIKAALRE
+1218 FTVDEVKAALRE
-1232 LYPNAIANGIKVY
+1232 LYPNATPDGIKVY
-1245 NYQNREYDR
+1245 NYNNKEFLR
-1254 GADEILLNNSYTTFS
+1254 GEEEILLTYQYATFS
-1269 IEEAGKCPSAHYSV
+1269 IEEVGKCPSARYSL
-1283 LFTEKEK
+1283 LFTEKER
-1290 TAAQTLNVSLCEN
+1290 TAAKSLKITLCEN
-1303 ATIADLKALIGGSQ
+1303 STVSDLKSYISGSDL
-1317 VKIYAAGVLQTDN
+1317 KIYKSDVLQQDT
-1330 APIDWSIAAAYYYY
+1330 APIDWSYVNTYQY
-1344 TTQETGKCPSYRTMV
+1344 TIQENGKCPSYKTNL
-1359 VINKATDNV
+1359 ILNKVTDNV
-1368 TPIAERGI
+1368 TPIAERSVDVCSTKTNI
-1376 DLCGTT
+1376 
-1382 RPTVGQVKA
+1382 GQVKA
-1391 LLGNNARIYNKN
+1391 LLGNNVRIYLKS
-1403 GNRYYERVS
+1403 GNTYYERLS
-1412 DNEPISTSWLC
+1412 DNEQIYTIYNY

-1428 EAGKCMS
+1428 EPGKCVS
-1435 EKAPLQV
+1435 EKAPLRMN
-1442 HFTPQKPDVKELQV
+1442 FTFAAPNEIESLQV
-1456 FCGNNSLTVANLE
+1456 FCGSNLTVADLE
-1469 TKGGDIRWYRE
+1469 TKKRDVRWYRE
-1480 ATGGIAL
+1480 ATGGTAL
-1487 SPNEPLVEGDYYA
+1487 SLDEPLVEGDYYA
-1500 AQIDGTCESER
+1500 AQMNGACESER

-1557 GGAIERKTINPDG
+1557 GGAIERKTINHDG

-1674 AKPVKSATV
+1674 SRPVKSATV

-1701 LNCGNAILSKAY
+1701 LNCGNAQLSKVY
-1713 DCKKNAYFN
+1713 DCKNNINLN
-1722 GSVITSANGVVND
+1722 GSTITSANGIVND
-1735 VAVKVTAP
+1735 VAIKVNSTK
-1743 NNGAFTELVVE
+1743 GAFTELVIE
-1754 DLAGSNGYGFFVEI
+1754 DLVGASGYGFFVEI
-1768 CPTSVLEDTILNI
+1768 CPTSVI
-1781 EQAPQPQQACEGG
+1781 ELDVFEITENPQPQAACVGSDVN
-1794 EATFT
+1794 FT
-1799 SKAALKS
+1799 SKVNFK
-1806 PYAGDITYQWQSST
+1806 YNYRGKINYQWQKST
-1820 DNGVTFADI
+1820 DGGATFADI
-1829 AGAKGTT
+1829 AGAN
-1836 SQGVATLTLSTLT
+1836 GVFANNVISTTLTSVT
-1849 LAQHNN
+1849 AADNN
-1855 LYRVVY
+1855 SLYRVVY
-1861 TYTNTAMLCNIAITK
+1861 TYTDTAMLCDTVITQ
-1876 TSTTATLTLNNSIH
+1876 TTTAATLTVNTPINVSH
-1890 ITGQPA
+1890 QPA
-1896 SATYCKEAVASPL
+1896 DATYCKDAVAAPL
-1909 KVVTTGTNLRYQWYQ
+1909 SVVATGANLRYQWYQ
-1924 NTANSIVGARL
+1924 NTTNSIEGATPL
-1935 LAGETGDTYT
+1935 TGETGATYT
-1945 PSTAKSGE
+1945 PSTAKGE
-1953 EYYFVRISNN
+1953 VQYYFVRLFSNS
-1963 GCTTDSAL
+1963 CTQDSAF
-1971 AKVTVQS
+1971 AKVTVQN
-1978 ATAIVNSPVGATY
+1978 ATTIVSSPVGATY
-1991 CQNATA
+1991 CQNAIA
-1997 TPLSVTAT
+1997 TPLSANAS
-2005 GVGTLHYQ
+2005 GVGTLRYQ
-2013 WYQHHSNN
+2013 WYQHHSNSN
-2021 NEGGT
+2021 VGGT
-2026 LLVGETNATYTPL
+2026 LLAGETNATYTPL

-2046 YYYAVVSSDCGIATS
+2046 YYYTVVSSDCGIATS
-2061 TAAKIEVQTP
+2061 TAAKIEIQTP
-2071 TAIVTQPANLKLCH
+2071 TTIVTQPANLKLCH
-2085 LEPTANAMRVVATGN
+2085 LEPTTNAMRVVATGN

-2116 GGTAIAGEV
+2116 GGTAIVGEV

-2133 HTIGVRYYYATVQ
+2133 NAIGIKYYYATVQ
-2146 GTCGTVY
+2146 GTCGNII
-2153 TTTAARAEVQTPTAI
+2153 TTTAASAEVQTPTAI
-2168 TLQPVSTIYCPGTSV
+2168 TLQPLSV
-2183 TLKVEAIGIGTIKYQ
+2183 TYCKGTAPTPLKVEATGIGTLRYQ
-2198 WYYMLNN
+2198 WYYKPINSS
-2205 TPKILSGKT
+2205 TPTILPGE
-2214 NNTLVLS
+2214 
-2221 GWQSTNSYLVVVTS
+2221 TNSTYTPVTSYAYAKDYLVVVTS
-2235 DCGVATSTI
+2235 DCGVVTSTI
-2244 AKVEVKSQ
+2244 ARVEVKSEA
-2252 PTIYQ
+2252 TIYI
-2257 YSQRATYCKGA
+2257 SPQRATYCKGA
-2268 QATPLTVRVNGS
+2268 QAIPLTVQASGS
-2280 EPFAYQW
+2280 GPFTYQW
-2287 YTNTTSN
+2287 YTNTTNN
-2294 QAGATAIAGATGN
+2294 QAGATAIAEATGN

-2315 AGTRYYFVEVKN
+2315 VGTRYYFVEVKN
-2327 DCKTVTSSIV
+2327 DCKTVTSTIV
-2337 DIKVQEIA
+2337 DVKVQEIA

-2364 ASLQPQGTNIVWYAT
+2364 ASLQPQGANIVWYAT
-2379 ATATTPLAKTTPL
+2379 TTDVTPLAKTTPL

-2399 VAQKNGTCESDR
+2399 VAQKNGACESDR

-2444 RFQVQNAVAG
+2444 RFQVQNAVAA
-2454 QSYVVELTEVPA
+2454 QNYVVELTQVPA

-2511 EIGQTITELTSNFP
+2511 EIEQTITELTSNFP
-2525 IRDNFDAGPYVDIND
+2525 IRDNFDAGPYVDINH

-2601 YSLPAGITSSQ
+2601 YSLPAGVTSSQ

-2809 GYANEPNKLK
+2809 GYVNEPNKLK

-2910 NAAQDWLKK
+2910 NTAQDWLKK

-2961 YSRDNAATLNT
+2961 YSRDNAATLDT

-3041 VKAVNGINDANNYT
+3041 VKAVNGINDTNNYT
-3055 YELYATKTG
+3055 YGLYATKTG

-3143 TATVRVYKNGTLVTD
+3143 TATVNVYKNGTLVTN

-3181 KVAVN
+3181 KVAITVTI
-3186 VVYSNTL
+3186 SNTVS
-3193 NLTVPAPLTIA
+3193 LTVPATLTVTCTAANI
-3204 CDDANMAT
+3204 DA
-3212 TVGNWLNQAIVTD
+3212 TVNNWLGQATVTD
-3225 TCGTAMLTHDFATV
+3225 TCGTATLTHNYTTV
-3239 KPADWCNTSVVT
+3239 KPTNWCNTSVVT
-3251 ITFVGKDPLGNT
+3251 VTFVGKDPQGNT
-3263 ITKTSTIKVLQ
+3263 VTKTSVIKV
-3274 IDAVDDTHTN
+3274 N
-3284 IINGA
+3284 
-3289 NGANN
+3289 
-3294 VIDVLQNDRV
+3294 
-3304 GGTQATTSNVQ
+3304 
-3315 LTIVTPATGG
+3315 
-3325 TNVPVLDTTTGKISV
+3325 
-3340 PAGTKS
+3340 
-3346 GTYTIQYKIC
+3346 
-3356 HTENSITVCD
+3356 
-3366 TATATVK
+3366 
-3373 VGSTP
+3373 
-3378 IVAKA
+3378 
-3383 DTYTVTNG
+3383 
-3391 TSTTTTTGTVLDNDK
+3391 
-3406 LGTKTPTT
+3406 
-3414 TDVILTVVTTTTDVV
+3414 
-3429 GATKTPTLNNDG
+3429 
-3441 TVTVPSGTKS
+3441 
-3451 GTYEI
+3451 
-3456 VYSICER
+3456 
-3463 LNSDNC
+3463 
-3469 ATATATVK
+3469 
-3477 VGSTPIVAKVDTY
+3477 STPIVAKVDTY
-3490 TITNGTSTT
+3490 TITNG
-3499 TTTGT
+3499 
-3504 VLDNDK
+3504 
-3510 LGTKTPTTTDVILT
+3510 I
-3524 VVTTATDVV
+3524 
-3533 GATKTPTLN
+3533 
-3542 NDGTITVPSGT
+3542 
-3553 KSGTYEIVYSICERL
+3553 
-3568 NPNNCAT
+3568 
-3575 TTATVKVGS
+3575 
-3584 TPIVAKA
+3584 
-3591 DTYTVTNGTSTT
+3591 
-3603 TTTGTVLDND
+3603 
-3613 KLGTKTPTTTDVIL
+3613 
-3627 TVVTTTTDVVGATKT
+3627 
-3642 PSIDLTNGKVTV
+3642 
-3654 PSGTKSGTYEI
+3654 
-3665 VYSICER
+3665 
-3672 LNPDNCATTTATV
+3672 
-3685 KVGSTPIVAKADI
+3685 
-3698 YTVTNGTSTTTTT
+3698 STTTTT

-3776 LNPDNCATTTATVK
+3776 LNPNNCATATATVKVGSTPIVAKADIYTVTNGTSTTTTTGTVLDNDKLGTKTPTTTDVILTVVTTTTDVVGATKTPTLNNNGTITVPSGTKSGTYEIVYSICERLNPNNCATATATVK

-3804 VTNGTSTTTT
+3804 ITNGISTTTT

-3878 ERLNPDNCAT
+3878 ERLNPNNCAT

-3897 TPIIAKADTYTVI
+3897 TPIVAKADTYTI
-3910 NGISTTTTTGT
+3910 TNGTNTTTTIGT

-3931 TPTTTDVILTVVT
+3931 TPTTTDVILTVVTTTTDVVGATKTPTLNNDGTVTVPSGTKSGTYQILYSICERLNPNNCATATATVKVGSTPIVAKADTYTITNGTNTTTTIGTVLDNDKLGTKTPTTTDVILTVVTT

-3974 EIVYSICERLNPDNC
+3974 EIVYSICERLNPNNC

-4080 VYSICERLNPDNC
+4080 VYSICERLNPNNC

-4105 PIVAKADT
+4105 PIVAKADI
-4113 YTITNGTSTTTTIG
+4113 YTVTNGTSTTTTTG

-4201 ATVKVFVPTVATP
+4201 ATVKVGSTPIVAKADTYTVTNGTSTTTTTGTVLDNDKLGTKTPTTTDVILTVVTTTTDVAGATKTPTLNNNGTITVPSGTKSGTYEIVYSICERLNPDNCATTTATVKVFVPAVATP

-4228 STAGGTTPSVLTNDK
+4228 STTGGTTPSVLTNDK

-4268 LNPNGTITV
+4268 LNPNGTIDV

-4372 EYRPNTGFE
+4372 EYRPNTNFE

-4402 IEVVNKLVPYNGM
+4402 IDVVNKLVPYNGI

-4449 FETEGYDNV
+4449 FEVEGYDNV
-4458 TRVFRGISNGRVT
+4458 TRVFKGISNGRVT
-4471 IEQAEKLPQGT
+4471 VEQAEKLPQGT

>member
-18 CSLSFVN
+18 YSLSFVN

-39 EQTRATTFKNV
+39 EQTRATTFENV
-50 NVGGEGY
+50 NVGSEGY
-57 FYIRYPFPGTTYTFT
+57 FYIRYPFPGTTYTFI
-72 DDKGASYSLRYVVPK
+72 DDKGGTYSLRYVVPK

-108 SLKATNEGCTYQSGY
+108 SLKATNEGCVYQSGY
-123 LYTITPQ
+123 IYNITPQ
-130 ITPALSLRIEPEW
+130 ITPTLSLRIEPEW

-205 SDTSKNI
+205 SDASKNI

-260 NTRQHIVRAK
+260 NTRQHIMRAK

-332 SAVRMDSQNAIK
+332 SAVRMDSQNVSK

-466 KMVYYVLEAYPAHFN
+466 KTVYYVLEAYPAHFN

-531 SEDCNKEVELAPIEV
+531 SEDCNKEVELAPVEV

-598 LPTGFSLPY
+598 FPAGFSLPY

-733 GSSAFD
+733 NSSAFD

-837 ISNFKAPEITADKT
+837 ISNFKAPKITADKT

-888 TLAIPSVSNGDQYSV
+888 TLAIPSVTTGDQYSV

-918 LAIQPYTFSSTSAS
+918 LAIQPYTFSSTGAS

-939 GLNKQ
+939 GHNKQ

-1232 LYPNAIANGIKVY
+1232 LYPNSIANGIKVY

-1303 ATIADLKALIGGSQ
+1303 ATIADLKALISGSQ

-1469 TKGGDIRWYRE
+1469 TKGEDIRWYRE

-1500 AQIDGTCESER
+1500 AQVDGTCESER

-1557 GGAIERKTINPDG
+1557 GGAIERKTINPNG

-1735 VAVKVTAP
+1735 VAIKVTAP

-1768 CPTSVLEDTILNI
+1768 CPTSVVEDTILNI

-1806 PYAGDITYQWQSST
+1806 PYVGDITYQWQSST
-1820 DNGVTFADI
+1820 DNGTTFADI

-1836 SQGVATLTLSTLT
+1836 SQGVATLTLSALAV
-1849 LAQHNN
+1849 AQHNN

-1924 NTANSIVGARL
+1924 NTTNSIVGARL

-1953 EYYFVRISNN
+1953 EYYFVRIFNN

-2046 YYYAVVSSDCGIATS
+2046 YYYAVVSSNCGIATS

-2146 GTCGTVY
+2146 GACGTIY
-2153 TTTAARAEVQTPTAI
+2153 TTTAARAEVQTPTVI

-2198 WYYMLNN
+2198 WYYISNN

-2244 AKVEVKSQ
+2244 ARVEVKSQ

-2268 QATPLTVRVNGS
+2268 QATPLTVQASGS

-2287 YTNTTSN
+2287 YTNTTNN

-2327 DCKTVTSSIV
+2327 DCKTVNSPIV
-2337 DIKVQEIA
+2337 DVKVQEIA

-2351 TAYTLCSGTNQTI
+2351 TTHTLCSGTNQTI
-2364 ASLQPQGTNIVWYAT
+2364 ASLQPQGANIVWYAT

-2424 TLVFS
+2424 TLNFQATNLS
-2429 TPFSKTLKCV
+2429 LNCKAT
-2439 PSGQL
+2439 GQL
-2444 RFQVQNAVAG
+2444 RFQIQNATAG
-2454 QSYVVELTEVPA
+2454 RTYTVELIETPA
-2466 GYTGS
+2466 TYTGT
-2471 RTFTITKDN
+2471 RTFTITESD
-2480 KEGNVPFVW
+2480 KEGAVSFVKV
-2489 LTQNNIPKGTYKA
+2489 TGYNMSAGSYKA
-2502 RLVKCGVSQ
+2502 RLITCNTSVPVPV
-2511 EIGQTITELTSNFP
+2511 TIHTLQRDFP
-2525 IRDNFDAGPYVDIND
+2525 TPNRNTNDFGRDQPYRSILDASGNKD
-2540 CNYANLRNSQA
+2540 CNYLDIRYDGGNTNSPLYK
-2551 RAGGIDINAYFQ
+2551 YF
-2563 NEAIAKQFFEYT
+2563 NTPELLALYEYT
-2575 AVSPQ
+2575 AYSDYDLQHIYGGNRNNPNIQ
-2580 DMTDKGWTN
+2580 
-2589 ASQIPDSYWREV
+2589 WRPV
-2601 YSLPAGITSSQ
+2601 FSVPAGKTVANNV
-2612 PKVIYYDLA
+2612 KMVYYDLGA
-2621 AFGRNY
+2621 HHRTY
-2627 ADLAIANKK
+2627 KDLQTDPTKR
-2636 PKFYFRIKGQ
+2636 PKFYFRIKGHNNCNNQ
-2646 PSCGVSAPIE
+2646 ADPMLI
-2656 FGDTRM
+2656 GDMRFMGANVNFEGT
-2662 LTMKMAYGGSCTAPT
+2662 CTAPKMSVKLFNPMFCDPAT
-2677 IKISLDRTVIVC
+2677 YVVKEKATGIQVATGSIKQDETKDLSVLNGGVPFDKSKEYEIVL
-2689 KPITYE
+2689 TS
-2695 VKNEA
+2695 A
-2700 GQVVASGSTNVA
+2700 DGQVITKTGSFDDYYNSRIPQA
-2712 NAIIDITNL
+2712 
-2721 NGNPINPN
+2721 GF
-2729 EKYSVT
+2729 
-2735 VKAAAPDTQ
+2735 
-2744 SVTTIARSFNQ
+2744 TIAT
-2755 AKAAYRPDGQY
+2755 
-2766 AEIKRCFGHPERT
+2766 RCFGNPNNT
-2779 EMYIQGF
+2779 KGYIEMIF
-2786 LRDENGVLL
+2786 RE
-2795 SLKGYKVTLESAPA
+2795 LKSQNIYSVNGYKVTLESAPA
-2809 GYANEPNKLK
+2809 GYTEEPGKLK
-2819 VGESYTIT
+2819 IGETVTIT
-2827 RDASSYNLLSTL
+2827 YRNPNSLTNNILAVPYQDDL
-2839 NVQNAAGFS
+2839 NKNFT
-2848 SLPEGDY
+2848 LPEGIY
-2855 KIKIED
+2855 KIKLED
-2861 PCGQTYYVEN
+2861 PCGNVIYLRNTRNSIANDKFQLTYPTDY
-2871 GRRKKANL
+2871 
-2879 LTIEHPQYS
+2879 Q

-2895 KEVACTGVKVYPFKG
+2895 TRTECARVNVYPFKG
-2910 NAAQDWLKK
+2910 NPAMDWLK
-2919 NNQNQNLY
+2919 
-2927 VWLVKIPAGV
+2927 
-2937 NAADISTTPQQPG
+2937 
-2950 TYAGNTYQRAI
+2950 AGNRNRNVYVYLYKRPTGINAGDVTVSSGL
-2961 YSRDNAATLNT
+2961 SRQIGGTVYIKAVYDPNNPASADQ
-2972 YFTLPRNE
+2972 YFSLPRNQ
-2980 NSTGLYTFAY
+2980 NSEGSYTFVYGGKVDAISSS
-2990 AEDEREIY
+2990 ENDVVD
-2998 NYIANSPTAC
+2998 YISSNGTNGC

-3020 LNIDRSTYV
+3020 LNFDRNGYI
-3029 GYKCEGGTGKIV
+3029 GYKCEDNTGKIV
-3041 VKAVNGINDANNYT
+3041 VKAINGIGGSGT
-3055 YELYATKTG
+3055 YQYDLYDQKNG
-3064 TVIETKTAA
+3064 TQIDTQTAA
-3073 KGTTVTFTNLG
+3073 KGSTVTFTNLG
-3084 TFTAGQNTRWLKLTD
+3084 TFTAGQNSRWVKITD
-3099 ASCPT
+3099 SACASDPV
-3104 QSMWRELPIDI
+3104 WKELPITPLNNPQLALATPLQTAYCKGETVTITLHSLGATAYQWKYPNGTTVTTTAPQLVIPSIDAQHAGTYQVVAQGLTCAANTVTFNYDVRI
-3115 LEKPANGKTYTFCA
+3115 LEKPATGNTYTFCA

-3143 TATVRVYKNGTLVTD
+3143 TATVNVYKNGTLVTN
-3158 NNEVLTTTDAYTVS
+3158 NNEALSATAAYTVS

-3181 KVAVN
+3181 KVAVA
-3186 VVYSNTL
+3186 VTISNTVS
-3193 NLTVPAPLTIA
+3193 LTVPATLTVTCTA
-3204 CDDANMAT
+3204 ANIDT
-3212 TVGNWLNQAIVTD
+3212 TVNNWLGQATVTD
-3225 TCGTAMLTHDFATV
+3225 TCGTATLTHDFAAV
-3239 KPADWCNTSVVT
+3239 KPTNWCNTSVVT
-3251 ITFVGKDPLGNT
+3251 VTFVGKDPQGNT
-3263 ITKTSTIKVLQ
+3263 ITKTSVIKV
-3274 IDAVDDTHTN
+3274 N
-3284 IINGA
+3284 
-3289 NGANN
+3289 
-3294 VIDVLQNDRV
+3294 
-3304 GGTQATTSNVQ
+3304 
-3315 LTIVTPATGG
+3315 
-3325 TNVPVLDTTTGKISV
+3325 
-3340 PAGTKS
+3340 
-3346 GTYTIQYKIC
+3346 
-3356 HTENSITVCD
+3356 
-3366 TATATVK
+3366 
-3373 VGSTP
+3373 
-3378 IVAKA
+3378 
-3383 DTYTVTNG
+3383 
-3391 TSTTTTTGTVLDNDK
+3391 
-3406 LGTKTPTT
+3406 
-3414 TDVILTVVTTTTDVV
+3414 
-3429 GATKTPTLNNDG
+3429 
-3441 TVTVPSGTKS
+3441 
-3451 GTYEI
+3451 
-3456 VYSICER
+3456 
-3463 LNSDNC
+3463 
-3469 ATATATVK
+3469 
-3477 VGSTPIVAKVDTY
+3477 
-3490 TITNGTSTT
+3490 
-3499 TTTGT
+3499 
-3504 VLDNDK
+3504 
-3510 LGTKTPTTTDVILT
+3510 
-3524 VVTTATDVV
+3524 
-3533 GATKTPTLN
+3533 
-3542 NDGTITVPSGT
+3542 
-3553 KSGTYEIVYSICERL
+3553 
-3568 NPNNCAT
+3568 
-3575 TTATVKVGS
+3575 
-3584 TPIVAKA
+3584 
-3591 DTYTVTNGTSTT
+3591 
-3603 TTTGTVLDND
+3603 
-3613 KLGTKTPTTTDVIL
+3613 
-3627 TVVTTTTDVVGATKT
+3627 
-3642 PSIDLTNGKVTV
+3642 
-3654 PSGTKSGTYEI
+3654 
-3665 VYSICER
+3665 
-3672 LNPDNCATTTATV
+3672 
-3685 KVGSTPIVAKADI
+3685 STPIVAKADI
-3698 YTVTNGTSTTTTT
+3698 YTITNGTS
-3711 GTVLDNDKLG
+3711 
-3721 TKTPTTTDVIL
+3721 
-3732 TVVTTT
+3732 
-3738 TDVVGAT
+3738 
-3745 KTPTLNNDG
+3745 
-3754 TVTVPS
+3754 
-3760 GTKSGT
+3760 
-3766 YEIVYSICER
+3766 
-3776 LNPDNCATTTATVK
+3776 
-3790 VGSTPIVAKADTYT
+3790 
-3804 VTNGTSTTTT
+3804 
-3814 TGTVLDNDKL
+3814 
-3824 GTKTPTTTD
+3824 
-3833 VILTVVTTTTDVVGA
+3833 
-3848 TKTPTLNNDGTVT
+3848 
-3861 VPSGTKSGTY
+3861 
-3871 EIVYSIC
+3871 
-3878 ERLNPDNCAT
+3878 
-3888 ATATVKVGS
+3888 
-3897 TPIIAKADTYTVI
+3897 
-3910 NGISTTTTTGT
+3910 
-3921 VLDNDKLGTK
+3921 
-3931 TPTTTDVILTVVT
+3931 
-3944 TTDVVGATKT
+3944 
-3954 PTLNND
+3954 
-3960 GTVTVPSGTKSGTY
+3960 
-3974 EIVYSICERLNPDNC
+3974 
-3989 ATATATVKVGSTP
+3989 
-4002 IVAKADTYTITNGT
+4002 
-4016 NTTTTTGTVLDN
+4016 TTTTTGTVLDN

-4113 YTITNGTSTTTTIG
+4113 YTITNGTSTTTTTG

-4170 ITVPSGTKS
+4170 VTVPSGTKS

-4201 ATVKVFVPTVATP
+4201 ATVKVGSTPIVAKADTYTVTNGTSTTTTTGTVLDNDKLGTKTPTTTDVILTVVTTTTDVVGATKTPTLNSNGTVTVPSGTKSGTYEIVYSICERLNPDNCATATATVKVGSTPIVAKADTYTVTNGTSTTTTTGTVLDNDKLGTKTPTTTDVILTVVTTTTDVVGATKTPTLNNDGTVTVPSGTKSGTYEIVYSICERLNPNNCATATATVKVGSTPIVAKADTYTVTNGTNTTTTTGTVLYNDKLGTKTPTTTDVILTVVTTTTDVVGATKTPTLNNDGTVTVPSGTKSGTYEIVYSICERLNPDNCATTTATVKVGSTPIVAKVDTYTITNGTSTTTTTGTVLDNDKLGTKTPTTTDVILTVVTTTTDVVGATKTPTLNNDGTVTVPSGTKSGTYEIVYSICERLNPDNCATTTATVKVGSTPIVAKADTYTITNGTSTTTTTGTVLDNDKLGTKTPTTTDVILTVVTTTTDVVGATKTPTLNNDGTVTVPSGTKSGTYEIVYSICERLNPNNCATATATVKVFVPTVATP

-4228 STAGGTTPSVLTNDK
+4228 STTGGTTPSVLTNDK

-4268 LNPNGTITV
+4268 LNPNGTIDV

-4298 TVCSTASIVVTVS
+4298 TVCSTASIVVTIS

-4321 PIAVDDRSTTAINT
+4321 PIAVDDRSATAINT

-4402 IEVVNKLVPYNGM
+4402 IDVVNKLVPYNGM

-4471 IEQAEKLPQGT
+4471 VDQAEKLPQGT